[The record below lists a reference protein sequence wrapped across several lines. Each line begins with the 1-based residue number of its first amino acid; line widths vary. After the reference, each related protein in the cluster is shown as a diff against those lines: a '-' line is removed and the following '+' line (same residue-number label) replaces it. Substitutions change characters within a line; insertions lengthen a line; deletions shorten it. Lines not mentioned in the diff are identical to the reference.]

1 VTNELIVLFTKQPIP
16 DTHVNNIAY
25 GKKISKHAR
34 DHVYYN
40 NRTTYLNFSPK
51 KINQEPT
58 SCYLLVW
65 MTSLSFTTSVVG
77 VSTSSGFTCLFAAAD
92 DKTFVTM
99 CSFFQYKYN

>member
-25 GKKISKHAR
+25 GKKISKHAS
-34 DHVYYN
+34 DHVCYN
-40 NRTTYLNFSPK
+40 NRITYLNFSPK

-65 MTSLSFTTSVVG
+65 MTSFSFTTSVVG
-77 VSTSSGFTCLFAAAD
+77 VSSRFTRLFAAAD
-92 DKTFVTM
+92 DKMFVTM